1 MVDGTQFGRAIL
13 PQNIRL
19 YIRNAVLPPPL
30 RDAKFVIS
38 KLVKRKS
45 LRRDRREEMCTNNA
59 LGLR

>member
-1 MVDGTQFGRAIL
+1 MVDDTQFGRAIL

-19 YIRNAVLPPPL
+19 YIRNVVLPPPP

-38 KLVKRKS
+38 KLVKS
-45 LRRDRREEMCTNNA
+45 LRRDRREEMCTNIA